1 MKIGADLVRVLRDTL
16 RKLEEDPE
24 FGPEHPGVSEFR
36 RILLLRIAELEPPIV
51 PPDPIPDL
59 VPEASALPESPAL
72 PQDPVLDPALDPAQ
86 NPAVK
91 IADLTPLVA
100 DAASELPIP
109 APIATDPGE
118 IN

>member
-1 MKIGADLVRVLRDTL
+1 MKIGADLVKVLRDTL

-24 FGPEHPGVSEFR
+24 FGPQHPGVTEFR

-51 PPDPIPDL
+51 PPDLPAEP
-59 VPEASALPESPAL
+59 ALAATPAL
-72 PQDPVLDPALDPAQ
+72 PQEPVLDPALDPAQ

-91 IADLTPLVA
+91 IAELTPLVA

-109 APIATDPGE
+109 APVATDPGE
-118 IN
+118 SN

>member
-1 MKIGADLVRVLRDTL
+1 MKIGANLVKVLRDTL

-51 PPDPIPDL
+51 PPDPIP
-59 VPEASALPESPAL
+59 EAPAPAFETPALPEE
-72 PQDPVLDPALDPAQ
+72 PVLDPALDPAQ

-91 IADLTPLVA
+91 ISELTSLVA

-109 APIATDPGE
+109 LPVATDPGE